1 MRNSGPG
8 PLGPREREPS
18 SGPSAAWMIHAA
30 LGAMVVTAL
39 GLHLRLD
46 VGLTQAFF
54 AGFLLFTLPFLS
66 VAQLA
71 VLDDEELDRPGV
83 YAGSAVTLVVLT
95 TLALILGALGPGL
108 EAMGLAP
115 GEPTALAL
123 ATGRLAGVTV
133 VLLLIFLL
141 VAKLAGID
149 ESPILADLLPR
160 NAHERRLF
168 AGLALLAGFGE
179 EVVFRGFLLAVL
191 TPAFGDPWTALA
203 VSSLAFGV
211 LHVYQGPFGIL
222 RTSTLGAVLGASV
235 IVDGSLWPAVMVHIV
250 LDLVGGLIY
259 GPRAIPPSRRRSG
272 SSLDTRV

>member
-1 MRNSGPG
+1 MM
-8 PLGPREREPS
+8 GPREPDAPRRT
-18 SGPSAAWMIHAA
+18 SGAWLIHAA
-30 LGAMVVTAL
+30 LGAMLVTAL
-39 GLHLRLD
+39 GLHLRLG
-46 VGLTQAFF
+46 VGLVQAFF

-71 VLDDEELDRPGV
+71 MLDREEIDRPGV

-95 TLALILGALGPGL
+95 TVALILGALGPGL

-115 GEPTALAL
+115 GDLAALARD
-123 ATGRLAGVTV
+123 TGLLAGATV
-133 VLLLIFLL
+133 VLLVVFLVL
-141 VAKLAGID
+141 GKVAKID

-211 LHVYQGPFGIL
+211 LHVYQGPFGIV
-222 RTSTLGAVLGASV
+222 RTASLGALLGASV
-235 IVDGSLWPAVMVHIV
+235 ILDGSLWPAVAVHIA

-259 GPRAIPPSRRRSG
+259 GPRTIPPPPRRPNGPSI
-272 SSLDTRV
+272 DTRV

>member
-1 MRNSGPG
+1 MRGDDEPD
-8 PLGPREREPS
+8 RAPS
-18 SGPSAAWMIHAA
+18 SGAWMIHAA

-46 VGLTQAFF
+46 VGLPQAFY

-66 VAQLA
+66 VVQLA
-71 VLDDEELDRPGV
+71 LLDGEEIDRPGV

-95 TLALILGALGPGL
+95 FLALIAGALGPGL

-115 GEPTALAL
+115 GDPASLVRETAMLGGYTAVLMLAFW
-123 ATGRLAGVTV
+123 AIRK
-133 VLLLIFLL
+133 
-141 VAKLAGID
+141 VAKID
-149 ESPILADLLPR
+149 ESPLLAGLLPR

-191 TPAFGDPWTALA
+191 IPAFGDPWAALA

-211 LHVYQGPFGIL
+211 LHVYQGPFGIV
-222 RTSTLGAVLGASV
+222 RTAGLGALLGGSVVLS
-235 IVDGSLWPAVMVHIV
+235 GSLWPAVTVHIAI
-250 LDLVGGLIY
+250 DLVGGLLY
-259 GPRAIPPSRRRSG
+259 GPRTIPPPSRGGRSG
-272 SSLDTRV
+272 SSVDTRA